1 MQTRLEEA
9 AKLEE
14 EIKQVAKDAEAA
26 GIKPT
31 NSSDKSK
38 NDKVASET
46 VEDLK
51 AENKKDSKENKGIG
65 ETLCD
70 IGGDI
75 LEGVAEW
82 FQSEEVQEV
91 LKTIGIAAVAALMA
105 VLIGPYIAA
114 GLISIFGLTATTA
127 VTAMTITSY
136 VFTAGATYGTLD
148 SASEGEPFLESLREG
163 IETGATWTIIALVLY
178 ASYLL
183 VLEQIALVGKITPE
197 SIADALDGVYQTIQ
211 EWFNGDDTSTKLNY
225 ITSNGLQLETTP
237 GRTTTVLGSYNSD
250 TAAIIEELGNVKSL
264 DFGPKDGGFNLLN
277 VPDELY
283 VSPEQ
288 FWNEYNKP
296 WLDNAVQR
304 NDIIKIA
311 TEPVYDNL
319 YRLNPVTGE
328 LELTGFGREFTY
340 LTEKLGY
347 VYDSVTKTM
356 IPSK

>member
-1 MQTRLEEA
+1 M
-9 AKLEE
+9 
-14 EIKQVAKDAEAA
+14 AKDAEAA

-183 VLEQIALVGKITPE
+183 VLELIALVGKITPE

-211 EWFNGDDTSTKLNY
+211 EWFNEGDNDTSWYNPDGSINY
-225 ITSNGLQLETTP
+225 PPNNGAVPGTEEVIALQPGDILGRYGEIRDASNYVTQPGVDPSSLSLPPTTDPSIYQEFEVVKENPDTIQSEIAAWGDSEGGGLQYELPMPIKE
-237 GRTTTVLGSYNSD
+237 L
-250 TAAIIEELGNVKSL
+250 IEKGYI
-264 DFGPKDGGFNLLN
+264 
-277 VPDELY
+277 VP
-283 VSPEQ
+283 
-288 FWNEYNKP
+288 
-296 WLDNAVQR
+296 R
-304 NDIIKIA
+304 
-311 TEPVYDNL
+311 
-319 YRLNPVTGE
+319 
-328 LELTGFGREFTY
+328 
-340 LTEKLGY
+340 
-347 VYDSVTKTM
+347 
-356 IPSK
+356 